1 MIVEERENKP
11 SEQPR
16 YYVLLGAPGAG
27 KGTQAEA
34 LTGILGLAHV
44 ASGDLFRDYLSRE
57 TELGLLAKKYMDK
70 GKLVPD
76 DVTVRMVLERLA
88 EPDCAQGAIL
98 DGFPRTIAQA
108 EALEAALRE
117 RGQRIEAVLY
127 IRVSN
132 EELLRRL
139 SGRYICKN
147 CQTVYHIRFSPPK
160 RPGACD
166 ECGGEL
172 YQRSDDTVE
181 TARKR
186 LDVYF
191 SQTAPLVEWYRERGV
206 LIEVDGEQTIPEV
219 EASLL
224 EAIESA
230 ARVGGGEE

>member
-1 MIVEERENKP
+1 MEVREDRLCAR
-11 SEQPR
+11 PR

-34 LTGILGLAHV
+34 LTKTLGLAHV
-44 ASGDLFRDYLSRE
+44 ASGDLFRDHLSRE
-57 TELGLLAKKYMDK
+57 TELGLRARKYMDK
-70 GKLVPD
+70 GQLVPD

-88 EPDCAQGAIL
+88 EPDCARGAVL

-108 EALEAALRE
+108 EALEAALQE

-127 IRVSN
+127 ISVSS

-147 CQTVYHIRFSPPK
+147 CQSVYHIRFSPPK
-160 RPGACD
+160 RPGVCD

-206 LIEVDGEQTIPEV
+206 LVEVNGEQTIREV
-219 EASLL
+219 EAALL
-224 EAIESA
+224 EAIENVSRA
-230 ARVGGGEE
+230 GGEE